1 MTEDAVSLMF
11 LEKKVNFD
19 QPVTPKSPRR
29 RLQKSTL
36 GAADQPATRS
46 YSAVAASTL
55 VLNTEIGNGEQAA
68 KLQCRRTKEKEKEEK
83 KWASGANASSS
94 SSGARQNRARQQE
107 KHPARGLDCSRARDR
122 GLEHGG
128 FAESGGMPMANGNGV
143 PVGGGGLGGRTR
155 GLVCYNCQQ
164 SGHFASACP
173 GIKRGPGV
181 DVRVKAFSRL
191 SRNGAAGAGEIGREG
206 ELGKMDPHF
215 VCSTADPR
223 RRKLQSG
230 EHDKMLPV
238 IAPRQVM
245 RKQVEETAGTGPDEM
260 HAQLGAGEAREFDGF
275 YPTTPDLRPR
285 PPSPRRSNAWA
296 GGGSLSGPESRW
308 GFHGY
313 HARQDDERGQAR
325 MQDYRQF
332 APARSFEEMP
342 TGVRA
347 NGMYPSDM
355 WPESGQLQRSQ
366 APGGCEGRRSAEYYH
381 SEPQKGWPLDRIGG
395 QWHPQAHSRDECT
408 SPFEY
413 SRADHSEREVGSSSL
428 HGPNYFDDRRYASA
442 RHAHRYAPCE
452 RGGKRTLGDRD
463 WRGYEGQDSVGRH
476 EFHPTRAKR
485 TIQDWGDER
494 GTQQQ
499 ARYDR
504 GLPTAPQTRR

>member
-1 MTEDAVSLMF
+1 VSLMF

-29 RLQKSTL
+29 RLQKNTL

-68 KLQCRRTKEKEKEEK
+68 NVQGRIKEKNKEK

-107 KHPARGLDCSRARDR
+107 KHLSKDSSRARDR
-122 GLEHGG
+122 GLEQGV
-128 FAESGGMPMANGNGV
+128 FAETGGMPMANGIGV

-155 GLVCYNCQQ
+155 GFVCYNCHQM
-164 SGHFASACP
+164 GHFASACP
-173 GIKRGPGV
+173 GIKRGKRGPGV
-181 DVRVKAFSRL
+181 DVRVKAFSSL
-191 SRNGAAGAGEIGREG
+191 SRNGAAGGGEIGREG

-215 VCSTADPR
+215 VCSTAR
-223 RRKLQSG
+223 TQTRKLQSG
-230 EHDKMLPV
+230 EYDKMLPV
-238 IAPRQVM
+238 VAPRQAI
-245 RKQVEETAGTGPDEM
+245 REQVEETARTGPDER
-260 HAQLGAGEAREFDGF
+260 HAPFGAGEAREFDGF

-285 PPSPRRSNAWA
+285 PSSPRRSNAWA
-296 GGGSLSGPESRW
+296 GGGSLSRPESCW

-313 HARQDDERGQAR
+313 HVHTRQDGERGQAR
-325 MQDYRQF
+325 MQDDRQF

-347 NGMYPSDM
+347 NGMYPSNI
-355 WPESGQLQRSQ
+355 WPESGQFRRWQ
-366 APGGCEGRRSAEYYH
+366 APGGYEGRRSAEYYD
-381 SEPQKGWPLDRIGG
+381 SQPQKDWPLDRIGG
-395 QWHPQAHSRDECT
+395 QWHSQAHARDEFT

-413 SRADHSEREVGSSSL
+413 SRADHREREVGSRSL
-428 HGPNYFDDRRYASA
+428 HGPNDSDDRRYARA
-442 RHAHRYAPCE
+442 RHAHRYAPGGG
-452 RGGKRTLGDRD
+452 GGKHALGDSD
-463 WRGYEGQDSVGRH
+463 WKGYEGQSSVVRH
-476 EFHPTRAKR
+476 EYNE
-485 TIQDWGDER
+485 DWGDER
-494 GTQQQ
+494 GTQQR

-504 GLPTAPQTRR
+504 GLPTAPRTGR

>member
-94 SSGARQNRARQQE
+94 SGARQNRARQQE

-173 GIKRGPGV
+173 GIKRGSGV

-408 SPFEY
+408 SPLY